1 MARTTAPPSRH
12 APEAKP
18 TTPRA
23 SDGPTGGMPRRRWR
37 RWLGAVGSVLV
48 LVGAFAVGYALY
60 GLVLTDVST
69 HRAQARLI
77 DDFEARVLRG
87 EGLLREPPPPVTE
100 ETPVLEGF
108 DDPDDV
114 PVLVGATL
122 TGVRPE
128 LLQELA
134 ERDWVF
140 EASPPAGEA
149 LGRIVI
155 PRAGID
161 WIVVEGVRPVDL
173 RKGPGRM
180 RTTAMPGQP
189 GNAVIS
195 GHRTT
200 YGAPFGPLDVLEPG
214 DQIIIHTVAGVH
226 TYEVVSTRI
235 VMPTEMWVTDQW
247 DGAWLTLTTCHPRFS
262 SAQRLVVFS
271 RLVAGPN
278 HEILESALDV
288 SYEPPQPP
296 PA

>member
-1 MARTTAPPSRH
+1 MARTTAPPSRP
-12 APEAKP
+12 APEAEP
-18 TTPRA
+18 TVPPSAARPA
-23 SDGPTGGMPRRRWR
+23 GAAPPRRGR
-37 RWLGAVGSVLV
+37 RLLSAIGSVLV
-48 LVGAFAVGYALY
+48 LVGAFAVGYAFY

-69 HRAQARLI
+69 HRAQARLV
-77 DDFEARVLRG
+77 DEFEARVVRG

-100 ETPVLEGF
+100 ETPTVEGF
-108 DDPDDV
+108 DDPNDV

-134 ERDWVF
+134 DRDWVF
-140 EASPPAGEA
+140 EASPPPGEA

-155 PRAGID
+155 PRAGVD
-161 WIVVEGVRPVDL
+161 WIVVEGVRPIDL

-180 RTTAMPGQP
+180 RTTAMPGQL
-189 GNAVIS
+189 GNSVIS

-214 DQIIIHTVAGVH
+214 DQIIVHTVAGVH

-235 VMPTEMWVTDQW
+235 VAPTEMWVTEQW
-247 DGAWLTLTTCHPRFS
+247 DGAWLTLVTCHPRFS
-262 SAQRLVVFS
+262 SRQRLVVFS

-288 SYEPPQPP
+288 SYDPPQPP
-296 PA
+296 SA